1 MCAGDRRP
9 QHDQHVEA
17 SSSRRGIFEQ
27 LPADVAWRQS
37 LRCDA
42 RADHDHRQE
51 GAADA
56 LGRQPTRQ
64 GFSARTIAPCMPGA
78 AWWVKV
84 TDASTKPAAERP
96 AKYSVFDSAPAM
108 QPTYEPLLARSEA
121 DKSSS
126 ATTSETPT
134 RPPGTNTRNISAST
148 AGLSIDRFTT
158 QLLITTS
165 TEPSGS
171 GMSSMVPLMNS
182 TLVRAVFAAL
192 ARANSSISSVISTP

>member
-27 LPADVAWRQS
+27 LQADVAWRQS

-51 GAADA
+51 GAADG

-64 GFSARTIAPCMPGA
+64 GFSARTMAPCMPGA
-78 AWWVKV
+78 ASCVNV
-84 TDASTKPAAERP
+84 NDASTKPAAERP
-96 AKYSVFDSAPAM
+96 ARYSDFDSAPAM
-108 QPTYEPLLARSEA
+108 QPTYEPLAARSA
-121 DKSSS
+121 TDRSSS

-134 RPPGTNTRNISAST
+134 RPPGASTRNISAST
-148 AGLSIDRFTT
+148 AGLSVDRFTT
-158 QLLITTS
+158 QLLMTTS
-165 TEPSGS
+165 TEPSGN
-171 GMSSMVPLMNS
+171 GMSSMVPFTNS
-182 TLVRAVFAAL
+182 TLVAAAFAAF
-192 ARANSSISSVISTP
+192 ARARSRIS